1 MVVRDDTSVR
11 DLISENERVVIMFG
25 ASWCGPCKSFKPKFQ
40 KLSLENPDI
49 VFAYCDADE
58 TSNFLAE
65 SKIQSV
71 PTTFSYFC
79 GNKHEDMVG
88 DSIDRA
94 KAMVESLRSAKS
106 LV

>member
-11 DLISENERVVIMFG
+11 DLIEGNERVVIMFG
-25 ASWCGPCKSFKPKFQ
+25 ASWCMPCKSFKPKFQ

-49 VFAYCDADE
+49 MFAYCDADD

-65 SKIQSV
+65 SKVQSV
-71 PTTFSYFC
+71 PTTFSFFC
-79 GNKHEDMVG
+79 GKKVDDMVG
-88 DSIDRA
+88 DNIDRA
-94 KAMVESLRSAKS
+94 KIMVESLRNTKS